1 MFYLFVF
8 LLKAAD
14 AAKATAEKVKEIERL
29 LQKIDTLEG
38 ASERFMMAKERADT
52 EMALLQ
58 QRNRELLAQISSLEW
73 DKAPEP
79 TVSSPPPPSA
89 AAAAVTDQSE
99 QLAQLES
106 TVSQL
111 TDDNEHYQDLLD
123 ELKAEREA
131 MEAELKSQ
139 LAEKVRLLEAVNSDA
154 ENKDRLLLDAY
165 ESVDQLRRQIQQMTA
180 SSETESNSM
189 PFDGAVLE
197 ELRRENDQLLDM
209 VRQLSTT
216 GTLDAA
222 TVQRLREEMESTG
235 SGSTNFAREDPF
247 NPPVDWRDALNDLQ
261 IEVEY
266 LRSQNAALL
275 DRLQEAGLVWDEA
288 TNDQEIESELSDRT
302 ERLRAQLDAAI
313 RNVHE
318 RDMRCQELTW
328 EITKVFD
335 SLILR
340 HPMVHLHLTWTFY
353 DISLVVGG
361 KRHTSAAIVQCLA
374 SQPPDATGT

>member
-1 MFYLFVF
+1 M
-8 LLKAAD
+8 
-14 AAKATAEKVKEIERL
+14 

-38 ASERFMMAKERADT
+38 ASERFLMAKERADT

-79 TVSSPPPPSA
+79 TVSSPTPPSA
-89 AAAAVTDQSE
+89 VAVAAVSDQSE

-139 LAEKVRLLEAVNSDA
+139 LAEKVRLLEVANSDA
-154 ENKDRLLLDAY
+154 DNKDRLLLDAY

-189 PFDGAVLE
+189 PFNDGTVLE

-235 SGSTNFAREDPF
+235 SGSTNVTREDPF
-247 NPPVDWRDALNDLQ
+247 HPPVDWRDALNDLQ

-288 TNDQEIESELSDRT
+288 TNGQEIEADLSDRT

-328 EITKVFD
+328 EITKVFKL
-335 SLILR
+335 LILLYIR
-340 HPMVHLHLTWTFY
+340 
-353 DISLVVGG
+353 
-361 KRHTSAAIVQCLA
+361 
-374 SQPPDATGT
+374 

>member
-99 QLAQLES
+99 QLVQLES

-235 SGSTNFAREDPF
+235 SGSTNLAREDPF

-288 TNDQEIESELSDRT
+288 TNYQEIESELSDRT

-340 HPMVHLHLTWTFY
+340 HPMVHLHLT
-353 DISLVVGG
+353 
-361 KRHTSAAIVQCLA
+361 
-374 SQPPDATGT
+374 

>member
-1 MFYLFVF
+1 
-8 LLKAAD
+8 
-14 AAKATAEKVKEIERL
+14 
-29 LQKIDTLEG
+29 
-38 ASERFMMAKERADT
+38 
-52 EMALLQ
+52 LQ

-89 AAAAVTDQSE
+89 VAGVSDQSE

-139 LAEKVRLLEAVNSDA
+139 LAEKVRLLEVANSDA
-154 ENKDRLLLDAY
+154 DNKDRLLLDAY

-189 PFDGAVLE
+189 PFNDGTVLE

-235 SGSTNFAREDPF
+235 SGSTNVTREDPF
-247 NPPVDWRDALNDLQ
+247 HPPVDWRDALNDLQ

-288 TNDQEIESELSDRT
+288 TNGQEIEADLSDRT

-328 EITKVFD
+328 EITKVFKL
-335 SLILR
+335 LILLYIR
-340 HPMVHLHLTWTFY
+340 
-353 DISLVVGG
+353 
-361 KRHTSAAIVQCLA
+361 
-374 SQPPDATGT
+374 